1 MPRAFRFYYAEDP
14 GAENGGGRSVIKRT
28 EIMPVSGVPMG
39 TTLKR
44 DLIRAQY
51 LGLRWRIQ
59 GSQEIVESVGIS
71 LRGFSLGAVLG
82 VVRVGGTRR
91 ARV

>member
-51 LGLRWRIQ
+51 LGL
-59 GSQEIVESVGIS
+59 
-71 LRGFSLGAVLG
+71 
-82 VVRVGGTRR
+82 
-91 ARV
+91 